1 MLVTIFYN
9 LLEVEVDEERSI
21 RTARNKKNPR
31 VFGDEYV
38 TSDHHKRRTPTQKD
52 MEESSV
58 NDSASLQKKY
68 GRKREI
74 KAEVGN
80 VLYSNIGKVW
90 IKESRMDLWWN
101 INKITKEWLTFE
113 WDRRE
118 VQRYQLGQSLTSNLF
133 WHIVSSQYF
142 PLNTYNLAQNFEK
155 FYEEEVENKLLKRK
169 IKEKEFMSL
178 FNLDQYSE
186 GIQMWKDKF
195 VTSQLLENPVKA
207 AGTENKNSEEEKSP
221 EDKAIEP
228 KEDLCSTDSMIKY
241 CENYLEEI
249 NKNNNCAVAELSK

>member
-1 MLVTIFYN
+1 VLVTIFYN

-80 VLYSNIGKVW
+80 VLYSNIGKV
-90 IKESRMDLWWN
+90 
-101 INKITKEWLTFE
+101 
-113 WDRRE
+113 
-118 VQRYQLGQSLTSNLF
+118 
-133 WHIVSSQYF
+133 
-142 PLNTYNLAQNFEK
+142 
-155 FYEEEVENKLLKRK
+155 
-169 IKEKEFMSL
+169 
-178 FNLDQYSE
+178 
-186 GIQMWKDKF
+186 
-195 VTSQLLENPVKA
+195 
-207 AGTENKNSEEEKSP
+207 
-221 EDKAIEP
+221 
-228 KEDLCSTDSMIKY
+228 
-241 CENYLEEI
+241 
-249 NKNNNCAVAELSK
+249 